1 MSPPVSTTSNNTFSV
16 KNGLSVS
23 NTIIVDANRNISNIV
38 SVNANTLY
46 SRSGVNVTAQAAG
59 AYAKANAPITIREVY
74 AGNSTV
80 VNTFTN
86 INTIQFDAD
95 SGMAVVDNSSNTVT
109 IQLNSTFKYW
119 TMNGSPG
126 LTAVGLDTVNFVGAN
141 GIVVSANNNASPK
154 SITFDFNGAGGTGPQ
169 GPSGV
174 TGAQGPQGPSGA
186 SVTGAQGPQGVTGAQ
201 GPQGPSGASVTGAQG
216 PQGPQGPSGASVT
229 GAQGPQGPQ
238 GVTGAQGPQGVTGAQ
253 GPQGPSGASVTGAQG
268 PQGPQGDTGAQG
280 PQGVTGAQGP
290 QGPSGASV
298 TGAQGPQGP
307 QGPQG
312 VTGAQGP
319 QGPSGASVIGAQG
332 PQGAT
337 GSTGAQG
344 PQGPSGPAGSGG
356 GTSIVIKDE
365 GTTITSN
372 VASINFVGSGVT
384 ASNTGN
390 DVTITITGGG
400 GGGGSGNAN
409 VTVSSSAPSG
419 ARANQDFWWDSD
431 TGMLKIYYDDGTSS
445 QWVDSVTR
453 VTGNTGNT
461 GPQGP
466 QGAQGPSGPSG
477 AGAQGPQGPQGA
489 AGSRGLMGGVNY
501 VFSAFNTANSDP
513 GVGNIRYNNTTIS
526 SVTQLYIDNIN
537 GDSSNVGTWINSWDA
552 SSASPSGYVVIS
564 STDAGNE
571 FTNIFG
577 VTSVDA
583 QSGYYTVNVTYLS
596 GSIASAAA
604 NVSVNFSSAGSAG
617 PQGPQGP
624 QGPAAFNIKGTIATV
639 GSLPGSP
646 AASDAYILTSNN
658 TLWTWTG
665 SAWVNSGPIVGP
677 SGPSGPTSEIGFQF
691 LLAGM

>member
-186 SVTGAQGPQGVTGAQ
+186 SVTGAQGPQG
-201 GPQGPSGASVTGAQG
+201 
-216 PQGPQGPSGASVT
+216 PQGPSGASVT

-253 GPQGPSGASVTGAQG
+253 GPQGPSGASVT
-268 PQGPQGDTGAQG
+268 
-280 PQGVTGAQGP
+280 
-290 QGPSGASV
+290 
-298 TGAQGPQGP
+298 
-307 QGPQG
+307 
-312 VTGAQGP
+312 
-319 QGPSGASVIGAQG
+319 GAQG

>member
-174 TGAQGPQGPSGA
+174 TGAQGPQGPSG
-186 SVTGAQGPQGVTGAQ
+186 
-201 GPQGPSGASVTGAQG
+201 
-216 PQGPQGPSGASVT
+216 
-229 GAQGPQGPQ
+229 
-238 GVTGAQGPQGVTGAQ
+238 
-253 GPQGPSGASVTGAQG
+253 
-268 PQGPQGDTGAQG
+268 
-280 PQGVTGAQGP
+280 
-290 QGPSGASV
+290 
-298 TGAQGPQGP
+298 
-307 QGPQG
+307 
-312 VTGAQGP
+312 
-319 QGPSGASVIGAQG
+319 
-332 PQGAT
+332 
-337 GSTGAQG
+337 
-344 PQGPSGPAGSGG
+344 PAGSGG

-445 QWVDSVTR
+445 QWVDTVTR
-453 VTGNTGNT
+453 VTGNT

>member
-1 MSPPVSTTSNNTFSV
+1 MT
-16 KNGLSVS
+16 
-23 NTIIVDANRNISNIV
+23 
-38 SVNANTLY
+38 
-46 SRSGVNVTAQAAG
+46 G
-59 AYAKANAPITIREVY
+59 A
-74 AGNSTV
+74 
-80 VNTFTN
+80 
-86 INTIQFDAD
+86 
-95 SGMAVVDNSSNTVT
+95 
-109 IQLNSTFKYW
+109 
-119 TMNGSPG
+119 
-126 LTAVGLDTVNFVGAN
+126 
-141 GIVVSANNNASPK
+141 
-154 SITFDFNGAGGTGPQ
+154 Q
-169 GPSGV
+169 GP
-174 TGAQGPQGPSGA
+174 QGPQGPSGA

-216 PQGPQGPSGASVT
+216 PQGPSGASVT
-229 GAQGPQGPQ
+229 GAQGPQGATGAQGPQ
-238 GVTGAQGPQGVTGAQ
+238 GPSGVTGAQGPQGATGAQ
-253 GPQGPSGASVTGAQG
+253 GPQGPSGASVT
-268 PQGPQGDTGAQG
+268 
-280 PQGVTGAQGP
+280 
-290 QGPSGASV
+290 
-298 TGAQGPQGP
+298 
-307 QGPQG
+307 
-312 VTGAQGP
+312 
-319 QGPSGASVIGAQG
+319 GAQG

-372 VASINFVGSGVT
+372 VSSINFVGSGVT

-390 DVTITITGGG
+390 DVTITISGGGG

-409 VTVSSSAPSG
+409 LTVSSSAPTG
-419 ARANQDFWWDSD
+419 ATSNQDFWWDTD

-445 QWVDSVTR
+445 QWVDTVTR
-453 VTGNTGNT
+453 VTGNT

-604 NVSVNFSSAGSAG
+604 NVSVNFSPAGSAG

>member
-186 SVTGAQGPQGVTGAQ
+186 SVTGAQGPQG
-201 GPQGPSGASVTGAQG
+201 PSGASVTGAQG

-238 GVTGAQGPQGVTGAQ
+238 GVTGAQGPQGVPGAQ

-268 PQGPQGDTGAQG
+268 PR
-280 PQGVTGAQGP
+280 
-290 QGPSGASV
+290 
-298 TGAQGPQGP
+298 
-307 QGPQG
+307 
-312 VTGAQGP
+312 
-319 QGPSGASVIGAQG
+319 
-332 PQGAT
+332 GAT